1 MVGAG
6 SVRLVDLYSQA
17 AELPWRMRI
26 DLQPTRYRQL
36 VGAAGLSA
44 GAIRW
49 RVNRGRLHRAYHGRY
64 IAGPDLPGLWGRARA
79 ALMDNPDAMLGFHTA
94 AELQGFGVAPSDNI
108 HLLTPAGSPFPQR
121 RGITAHQTVLPAAP
135 PDFILGLP
143 CAGAAR
149 VAVDLARTLPR
160 FDALPVLDAA
170 LSAGVVSPEELLVE
184 VGRHDGLRGVRQA
197 RDLVA
202 IADGRAECRQETQ
215 LRLLLVDAGIRD
227 FVPQLPV
234 LDTRGYVRYRLDL
247 GDPHRKIAAEYD
259 GSSHLN
265 RQRLRQDRTRHN
277 WLEQQGW
284 AMRYFTAA
292 DLYGSPEDVLTT
304 ITAARRSRENHHP

>member
-1 MVGAG
+1 M
-6 SVRLVDLYSQA
+6 DLYSQA
-17 AELPWRMRI
+17 AGLPWRIPI

-36 VGAAGLSA
+36 VGAGLSA
-44 GAIRW
+44 GTIKW
-49 RVNRGRLHRAYHGRY
+49 RLNRGRLHRPYHGRY
-64 IAGPDLPGLWGRARA
+64 ISGPDLPGLWGRARA

-94 AELQGFGVAPSDNI
+94 AELQGFGVAPTDDV
-108 HLLTPAGSPFPQR
+108 HLLTPAGCPFPQR
-121 RGITAHQTVLPAAP
+121 RGITSHQTVLPAIP
-135 PDFILGLP
+135 PVYILGLP
-143 CAGAAR
+143 CAMAAR
-149 VAVDLARTLPR
+149 AAVDLARTLPR

-170 LSAGVVSPEELLVE
+170 LFAGAVTPEELLVE

-197 RDLVA
+197 RELVV

-227 FVPQLPV
+227 FVPQLPE
-234 LDTRGYVRYRLDL
+234 LDGRGRVRYRLDL
-247 GDPHRKIAAEYD
+247 GDPQHKIAAEYD

-265 RQRLRQDRTRHN
+265 RQRLRQDRIRHN

-292 DLYGSPEDVLTT
+292 DLYNSPEYILATV
-304 ITAARRSRENHHP
+304 TAARRSRENHRP